1 VTIVE
6 PGGIRTG
13 WAAGAALESGR
24 VGADYEQTVGRWLK
38 RFAEYSGNEPGDPAR
53 MARAIVDVVG
63 APEPP
68 RRLVLGGDA
77 LDIALAAEE
86 GRLAEA
92 RAWAHV
98 SRSTDHAPAS

>member
-1 VTIVE
+1 
-6 PGGIRTG
+6 
-13 WAAGAALESGR
+13 
-24 VGADYEQTVGRWLK
+24 
-38 RFAEYSGNEPGDPAR
+38 

-86 GRLAEA
+86 GRLSEA